1 MSDAPQDMKTV
12 VEMALQ
18 LGQLQAGFLGQTA
31 HELRSPMSHIMSLQQ
46 LILADLCDS
55 PEEEREFIAQCYEA
69 SKKFMTLLDL
79 AIDVSKLDY
88 GTGVLKADVFDFADL
103 VGELERIFVV
113 KAKNQNLK
121 FVAQRSDNSDGEII
135 ITGDRQRTEQL
146 LNTLFNTTINETSG
160 GDIFFDYGAT
170 RSEQCNFEVRSADT
184 TDFWQQAGVKD
195 LAIAAKPSLETLK
208 QTAQNLEFSPN
219 LKWQLCEKIATG
231 LGGGLTKEQSAEGF
245 IQIRGWLPL
254 GNKK

>member
-1 MSDAPQDMKTV
+1 MSDAPQDTKTV
-12 VEMALQ
+12 IEMALQ

-69 SKKFMTLLDL
+69 SKKFMLLLDL

-88 GTGVLKADVFDFADL
+88 SAGYLKADAFDFAAV
-103 VGELERIFVV
+103 VGELDQIFVV
-113 KAKNQNLK
+113 KAKNRNLK
-121 FVAQRSDNSDGEII
+121 LSTQCLDGDGEII
-135 ITGDRQRTEQL
+135 IIGDRRRTEQL
-146 LNTLFNTTINETSG
+146 LSTLFNTTINETNG
-160 GDIFFDYGAT
+160 GDIFFDYGMT
-170 RSEQCNFEVRSADT
+170 QSGQCNFEVRSADAA
-184 TDFWQQAGVKD
+184 DFWQQATVKD
-195 LAIAAKPSLETLK
+195 LAIAEKPSLETLK
-208 QTAQNLEFSPN
+208 QTAQHLEFSPN

-231 LGGGLTKEQSAEGF
+231 LGGGLTKEKSAEGF
-245 IQIRGWLPL
+245 IQVRGWLPL

>member
-12 VEMALQ
+12 IEMALQ

-88 GTGVLKADVFDFADL
+88 GTGILKADVFDFANL
-103 VGELERIFVV
+103 VGALERIFVV
-113 KAKNQNLK
+113 KAKNKNLK
-121 FVAQRSDNSDGEII
+121 FVVQRSDKTDGEIVI
-135 ITGDRQRTEQL
+135 AGDRQRTEQL
-146 LNTLFNTTINETSG
+146 LSILLNTVINQTKG
-160 GDIFFDYGAT
+160 GDVFFDYGIPQ
-170 RSEQCNFEVRSADT
+170 SGQCNFSVRSADGE
-184 TDFWQQAGVKD
+184 DFWQQATVPD
-195 LAIAAKPSLETLK
+195 LRSQQNPTSKP
-208 QTAQNLEFSPN
+208 
-219 LKWQLCEKIATG
+219 
-231 LGGGLTKEQSAEGF
+231 
-245 IQIRGWLPL
+245 
-254 GNKK
+254 